1 MLRIEISREGMHM
14 TLKRMASV
22 VTASIGFLLALASVA
37 SAQEFTFR
45 VEHDHAI
52 GSCKGEL
59 LINQD
64 GVEYRTGKKEHARKL
79 TYTDIEM
86 IKLRS
91 PRKVEILTYESA
103 RMKLGRDRAFEFK
116 VLDKEVTKDVSDFL
130 LKRVERP
137 LSTTFVASEE
147 KPQYAISVRHRQS
160 FGGDQG
166 ILKIYTDGVAYDSV
180 RTKSSRRWR
189 WSDIQSISRLGP
201 YQFAITTYEPKLGG
215 PTKTYNFDLKERMDD
230 GVYDFVWSRIYKPTL
245 PASPEVSQ

>member
-1 MLRIEISREGMHM
+1 MLRIEISTEGTHM

-22 VTASIGFLLALASVA
+22 VTASVGFLLALASVA

-64 GVEYRTGKKEHARKL
+64 GVEYRTGKKEHARKW

-86 IKLRS
+86 MKLRS

-103 RMKLGRDRAFEFK
+103 RMKLGRDRTFEFK

-130 LKRVERP
+130 LNRVERP
-137 LSTTFVASEE
+137 LSTTFVASVE
-147 KPQYAISVRHRQS
+147 KPQYSIPVRHRQS

-166 ILKIYTDGVAYDSV
+166 TLKIYADGIAYDSV
-180 RTKSSRRWR
+180 GTKSSRLWR
-189 WSDIQSISRLGP
+189 WTDIQSISRMGP
-201 YQFAITTYEPKLGG
+201 YQFAVTTYEPKFGG
-215 PTKTYNFDLKERMDD
+215 PTRTYNFDLKERMDD
-230 GVYDFVWSRIYKPTL
+230 DAYDFVWSRIYKPTL
-245 PASPEVSQ
+245 PASMEVKQ